1 MESYQNALRSAFSFN
16 FPEDVIVYIFRGIQN
31 IDNNFDINSLWENLY
46 NCSSNALILMIKL
59 GANINY
65 ISPSTGST
73 PIMYYAQS
81 GNRENVKIL
90 IENNA
95 DLTIKNNKNMDV
107 YRFATDKVN
116 IHEIIKE
123 INDSKEK
130 DALIERNKMLENQ
143 CQQMNE
149 KINYLMDMFGKI
161 KLGDSV
167 DFSHKKIKS
176 VDEN

>member
-1 MESYQNALRSAFSFN
+1 MESYQKALRSAFLSN
-16 FPEDVIVYIFRGIQN
+16 FPEDVIVYIFRCIQN

-46 NCSSNALILMIKL
+46 NCYYNALLLMIKL

-65 ISPSTGST
+65 INPSTGST
-73 PIMYYAQS
+73 PIMYYAQN
-81 GNRENVKIL
+81 GNRQNVKIL
-90 IENNA
+90 IEHNA
-95 DLTIKNNKNMDV
+95 DLTIKNNYGNDI
-107 YRFATDKVN
+107 YYFANNKVN
-116 IHEIIKE
+116 ISEIIKE

-149 KINYLMDMFGKI
+149 KINYLMDMFGQI

-167 DFSHKKIKS
+167 DFSHKKNKIY
-176 VDEN
+176 